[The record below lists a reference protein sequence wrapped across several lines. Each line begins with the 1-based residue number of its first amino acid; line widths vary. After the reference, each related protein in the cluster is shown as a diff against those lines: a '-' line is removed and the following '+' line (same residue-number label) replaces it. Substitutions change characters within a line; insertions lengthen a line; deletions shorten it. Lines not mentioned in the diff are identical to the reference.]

1 MDRIL
6 SLLEGMDV
14 FSLLV
19 VFGGILAAMHM
30 IPNIIKKLGIS
41 KLGPLEMEHRN
52 QSNNY
57 ETNRKIE
64 IIDIE
69 NRENLWEMTEDLFSA
84 AADASTLG
92 CDAAIGYILHGVSNP
107 IRTMVLLNHIAP
119 KLVKHNEVDLRA
131 RITRGIS
138 RALKDARVITH
149 KDDCP
154 VSDNIAAIEISKY
167 DVLIDQWIDRAR
179 NITSQSCQRKI
190 EVYETAIEHNSDKH
204 WKDIYKNCI
213 NKNRHY
219 IKGMG
224 HEEK

>member
-1 MDRIL
+1 MEKIL
-6 SLLEGMDV
+6 SLLESMDV

-19 VFGGILAAMHM
+19 VFGSILAAMHM

-64 IIDIE
+64 IIDLD

-92 CDAAIGYILHGVSNP
+92 CDAAIGYILHGVSDP

-119 KLVKHNEVDLRA
+119 KLVKHNEADLRA

-138 RALKDARVITH
+138 RALKDARAIIH
-149 KDDCP
+149 KDECP
-154 VSDNIAAIEISKY
+154 VADEVAEIAISKY

-179 NITSQSCQRKI
+179 SITSQACKKKI
-190 EVYETAIEHNSDKH
+190 EIYEIAIESNSDKY

-213 NKNRHY
+213 QKNKHY
-219 IKGMG
+219 IRGMG
-224 HEEK
+224 YEE

>member
-19 VFGGILAAMHM
+19 VFGSILAALHM
-30 IPNIIKKLGIS
+30 VPNIIKKLGIS

-64 IIDIE
+64 IIDID

-92 CDAAIGYILHGVSNP
+92 CDAAVGYILHGVSDP

-138 RALKDARVITH
+138 RALKDARTITQ
-149 KDDCP
+149 KDKCP
-154 VSDNIAAIEISKY
+154 VSDDIAGIPISKY
-167 DVLIDQWIDRAR
+167 DSLIDNWINRAR
-179 NITSQSCQRKI
+179 AITSQACEKKI
-190 EVYETAIEHNSDKH
+190 QVYEAAIENNSDKH

-224 HEEK
+224 HEDK